1 MNFDALFVNPNGCT
15 PRNQFVPALVT
26 VLAALAFFTYI
37 VPGRTSQFCQW
48 VLMYP
53 LMVLLARRLL
63 DMGKSR
69 WLVLVP
75 LALTFTTFASKL
87 GYLPLADPLKSIVD
101 WIALVVTALV
111 ALWGCVGHD
120 LRRG

>member
-1 MNFDALFVNPNGCT
+1 MNFDALFVNPNGRT

-53 LMVLLARRLL
+53 LMVLLVRRLL

-75 LALTFTTFASKL
+75 LALTFTAFASKL
-87 GYLPLADPLKSIVD
+87 GYLPLADLLKGSVD